1 VPLVIEGVS
10 VKLRVT
16 AGCAGAPAG
25 AHRAPLSRVIL
36 PLLLCSL
43 FTGVALAQV
52 PPNIETALR
61 AIGPIVDPGCT
72 ADLYRPLMPRNDIT
86 SGVTPLYPGVSIARN
101 QSFGSNPDD
110 VVDIFS
116 ADRGAASRPVLIYVP
131 GGAGNKI
138 EIQNKASNAFYD
150 NIGRWGTQNGMV
162 VVTMQRHFSRTW
174 DGGAR
179 DVSSM
184 IQWLQDHIA
193 QYHGDPN
200 RMIIWAHSAGNVPLG
215 TYIGRPELY
224 GPKGVGVIGVI
235 FMSGGF
241 NIAPIQAQAL
251 GGANFA
257 AQMARAGSYCH
268 EAGGMT
274 STAGALPGAAP
285 GTPGGPNNL
294 PGFGGPPRAGA
305 GAAGAPGRAPGAG
318 GARPGGRGGGG
329 GGGGFGPQV
338 DPATLLA
345 RSSLPQLKK
354 AHVRIML
361 ADAEL
366 DPGINMAENGGLS
379 PFNKALS
386 DALCA
391 VGPEHCPTLLVARGE
406 SHVSEV
412 FSIDTPDLTV
422 SGPVLRFIR
431 ATLRDYAVGHEA
443 RR

>member
-1 VPLVIEGVS
+1 M
-10 VKLRVT
+10 KLRIT
-16 AGCAGAPAG
+16 AGCAGTPVASAG
-25 AHRAPLSRVIL
+25 VHLSRSL
-36 PLLLCSL
+36 GPLLLCL
-43 FTGVALAQV
+43 LLGGVAMAQV
-52 PPNIETALR
+52 PPNIEAALLK
-61 AIGPIVDPGCT
+61 IGPIVDPACT

-86 SGVTPLYPGVSIARN
+86 SDVTPLYPGIGIARN

-110 VVDIFS
+110 VVDIFWS
-116 ADRGAASRPVLIYVP
+116 DRGAASRPVLIYVP

-138 EIQNKASNAFYD
+138 EIQDKAANAFYD
-150 NIGRWGTQNGMV
+150 NIGRWGAQNGMV
-162 VVTMQRHFSRTW
+162 VVNMQRHFSRSW

-179 DVSSM
+179 DISSM

-224 GPKGVGVIGVI
+224 GPEGVGVIGVI

-251 GGANFA
+251 GGRNFA
-257 AQMARAGSYCH
+257 AQMASAGSYCH
-268 EAGGMT
+268 EPGGMT

-285 GTPGGPNNL
+285 GTPGGPNGI
-294 PGFGGPPRAGA
+294 PGFGGPPRAAAPGGSP
-305 GAAGAPGRAPGAG
+305 GAAGGPAGR
-318 GARPGGRGGGG
+318 RGGG
-329 GGGGFGPQV
+329 GGGGFGPPV

-345 RSSLPQLKK
+345 RSSLPQLKRT
-354 AHVRIML
+354 HVRIML
-361 ADAEL
+361 ADAQY
-366 DPGINMAENGGLS
+366 DPGIDLSVNDGLS
-379 PFNKALS
+379 PFNKALG

-391 VGPEHCPTLLVARGE
+391 VGESHCPTLLVARGE
-406 SHVSEV
+406 SHISEV
-412 FSIDTPDLTV
+412 FSIDTPDRTV
-422 SGPVLRFIR
+422 SGPVLRFIH